1 MLCEIT
7 KIHIFIFLYKF
18 EDFERCVSIL
28 IRHVPILWKLFSLAN
43 ILLN

>member
-1 MLCEIT
+1 M

-18 EDFERCVSIL
+18 EDFEWRVSIP
-28 IRHVPILWKLFSLAN
+28 IRHVPIIWKLFSLVN